1 MNTLQTTTL
10 PRKSVLTLLLVGAF
24 IFIVT
29 LFAQFAPQRSRAAAP
44 QGCSGTFAGF
54 WRPPRSAGNL
64 RISVSGNSAEAEHR
78 LRGETRLM
86 KGTISGNRF
95 SGTWIVTVPKP
106 IDATVPGTFVAILN
120 PSERKITVTF
130 SWAGTQDQSE
140 WFCGART
147 TPSPVPTH
155 VPTATPTGVYTPPP
169 SPTPTP
175 VPSPDANWIKDDQDI
190 DDFKLFDSLDPV
202 EQKKVLV
209 RRGPRLPTAYTAND
223 LSMRVLVKGGW
234 PIILEYG
241 LVADNPAILSIQ
253 VADRKPFLVRLHPS
267 PRDQMN
273 LHVPRIGSNE
283 IQVAKV
289 RIETAEDTDEFRLY
303 GFGMGE
309 KAIGALR
316 QFSTGLSSF
325 TLAMNNADDG
335 LASNLSLLPL
345 LTPQAGSSLRLS
357 VTLPAKLK
365 VKQKPEQRIEFS
377 CTSNSD
383 FSDGRFEWWRV
394 RGLDWEKVWQHGSGS
409 LSRNQPRSE
418 KWNGIIKSV
427 KEVSLGPHA
436 LHFNAWQKSGSE
448 HEWVTART
456 NPDLE
461 VIQ

>member
-1 MNTLQTTTL
+1 MTTLQL
-10 PRKSVLTLLLVGAF
+10 ARLLQKSVLTFLLVGLLVFLAS
-24 IFIVT
+24 
-29 LFAQFAPQRSRAAAP
+29 LFAQLSGERSRAAAP
-44 QGCSGTFAGF
+44 QGCGGSFAGF
-54 WRPPRSAGNL
+54 WRPPSSAGNL
-64 RISVSGNSAEAEHR
+64 RISVSGNSAEAEYR
-78 LRGETRLM
+78 LRGQTRRM

-95 SGTWIVTVPKP
+95 SGTWSVPNP
-106 IDATVPGTFVAILN
+106 IDATVPGTFVAILS
-120 PSERKITVTF
+120 PSERKMTVTF
-130 SWAGTQDQSE
+130 FWANTQDQSE

-147 TPSPVPTH
+147 TASPAPTH
-155 VPTATPTGVYTPPP
+155 VPTPTTTGVPTPPP

-175 VPSPDANWIKDDQDI
+175 TPGANSIQDDQDI
-190 DDFKLFDSLDPV
+190 DDFKLFDSIDPV

-209 RRGPRLPTAYTAND
+209 RRGPRLPVAYTASD

-241 LVADNPAILSIQ
+241 LAAEELAIMSIQ
-253 VADRKPFLVRLHPS
+253 VADRRPFLVKLPPS
-267 PRDQMN
+267 PRNTIN
-273 LHVPRIGSNE
+273 LHVPRVGSDE
-283 IQVAKV
+283 IIVAKV
-289 RIETAEDTDEFRLY
+289 RIKTADDDDEFLLY

-316 QFSTGLSSF
+316 QITTDLSRF

-335 LASNLSLLPL
+335 LASNPSLLRL
-345 LTPQAGSSLRLS
+345 LTPQAGSSLSLS

-409 LSRNQPRSE
+409 LSRNQPRSQ
-418 KWNGIIKSV
+418 KWNGIIRSV
-427 KEVSLGPHA
+427 KDVSIGTHA

-456 NPDLE
+456 NPELE
-461 VIQ
+461 VIE